1 MLTFETVAIIDD
13 HLMSQEKL
21 QKLKVGLGVKAVV
34 KYNFGET
41 YGLATSHLF
50 TTPDQI
56 KTFKTFKTLHQVS
69 NNRYLIF

>member
-1 MLTFETVAIIDD
+1 MLTFEAVVITDD
-13 HLMSQEKL
+13 HLRNQEKL
-21 QKLKVGLGVKAVV
+21 QQLKVGLGVKAVV
-34 KYNFGET
+34 KYNLGET

-50 TTPDQI
+50 TPPDQI